1 MKKKSCSNASGV
13 FIEAGCYLVGALQ
26 RPVQTE
32 LPHRDRQANSWDAGG
47 QNRPH
52 RPAAIPLES
61 EQFIHNDEGVGG
73 GYLERGGG
81 RGSELMGRVDS
92 PVTTGRNLRLDVDVI
107 QETLPPGS
115 GDALADHLVCSD
127 QVLLHMKT
135 DQRWWRRQRS
145 GRETKCQNNAKE
157 STGVRIKAPPT
168 DLSCSSSAV
177 PLPLPPF

>member
-1 MKKKSCSNASGV
+1 MLFGAAQEVHGV

-32 LPHRDRQANSWDAGG
+32 LPHRDRQADSWDAGG

-61 EQFIHNDEGVGG
+61 EQFVHNDEGVGG

-81 RGSELMGRVDS
+81 RGSELMGQVDS
-92 PVTTGRNLRLDVDVI
+92 PVTTSGNQRLDVDVI

-157 STGVRIKAPPT
+157 STGVRIKPLLT
-168 DLSCSSSAV
+168 DLSCSGCAV